1 MPVTKKFPGHAA
13 LISRLFIPP
22 CPAILATE
30 PEAPRHV
37 SRETAAQYGRT
48 PAGYHRQKLSRGQRA
63 TVSAASKWPSRYQ
76 EARLTPPQVNHVT
89 CPGDLRRTAAF
100 HVNPYST
107 GWRSGPHE
115 NSRPSLGTGP
125 ASGRQMDR
133 QVSATQIARHRSAGP
148 SAQHMP
154 RLPALPASQPASKP
168 TAPGYVSRG
177 TTAEPQPLDGS
188 HTGKPGHA
196 DRRQRS
202 PGLPPGSSVARRPC
216 FTQNS
221 APIHAA
227 LSMPVDPQAAESTAW
242 HPQGAEGI

>member
-1 MPVTKKFPGHAA
+1 MPAPNMPVTKKFPGHAA

-48 PAGYHRQKLSRGQRA
+48 PAGYHRQKPSRGQRA

-107 GWRSGPHE
+107 GGRSGPHE
-115 NSRPSLGTGP
+115 NSGPSLGTGP
-125 ASGRQMDR
+125 PQGGRW
-133 QVSATQIARHRSAGP
+133 
-148 SAQHMP
+148 
-154 RLPALPASQPASKP
+154 
-168 TAPGYVSRG
+168 
-177 TTAEPQPLDGS
+177 
-188 HTGKPGHA
+188 TGKSQQ
-196 DRRQRS
+196 RRS
-202 PGLPPGSSVARRPC
+202 PGTVAPVLPLSTCLACLHCQPANLRPSPPLLVMFHAERRPSR
-216 FTQNS
+216 N
-221 APIHAA
+221 
-227 LSMPVDPQAAESTAW
+227 LS
-242 HPQGAEGI
+242 